1 MQYCLAKTM
10 TLGKLMPATL
20 EADQLRMIARVARL
34 YHSQSL
40 RQTEIAQLLEVS
52 QARVSRL
59 LSAADELGIVK
70 TIVMS
75 PRGIHSELESR
86 LEQAFGLHQVHV
98 VESAAGRVA
107 EPWDDLGRVVA
118 SVLEAMPLEDS
129 TIGFTA
135 WSRSLRAMAKFFG
148 KYPKASPSNVVEL
161 LGDVGSPTVQHEAT
175 LATELFSRAI
185 GGHSVFLRLPS
196 VVSTP
201 ELASALVK
209 NDRHAALALGL
220 MDKLDV
226 ALVGIGSCDIASPQY
241 TGANFFRSDQLE
253 IPIRQGAVGQI
264 NLRFIDKDGN
274 PVVSELDA
282 LVIGVTLEQL
292 AKTPIRIGVAAGVD
306 KWPAVKAAVLGQWI
320 NVLVTDLATAQ
331 FLAAGI
337 HPTKN

>member
-1 MQYCLAKTM
+1 MV
-10 TLGKLMPATL
+10 ATL
-20 EADQLRMIARVARL
+20 EVDQLRMIARVARL
-34 YHSQSL
+34 YYSQSL
-40 RQTEIAQLLEVS
+40 RQTEIAQMLEVS

-59 LSAADELGIVK
+59 LAAADELGIVK

-86 LEQAFGLHQVHV
+86 LEQAFGLLQVHV

-107 EPWDDLGRVVA
+107 EPWDDLGRAVA
-118 SVLEAMPLEDS
+118 SVLEAMPLEDR

-135 WSRSLRAMAKFFG
+135 WSRSLRAMAKSLG
-148 KYPKASPSNVVEL
+148 KSAKSSPSHVVEL

-185 GGHSVFLRLPS
+185 GGHAVFLRLPS

-201 ELASALVK
+201 ELASALLK

-241 TGANFFRSDQLE
+241 TGANFFRADQLE

-264 NLRFIDKDGN
+264 NLRFIDKDGK
-274 PVVSELDA
+274 PVISELDS
-282 LVIGVTLEQL
+282 LVIGVSLEQL

-337 HPTKN
+337 QPTKY

>member
-1 MQYCLAKTM
+1 
-10 TLGKLMPATL
+10 MPATL
-20 EADQLRMIARVARL
+20 EAEQLRMIAMVARL

-40 RQTEIAQLLEVS
+40 RQTEIARLLKVS

-70 TIVMS
+70 TIVIS
-75 PRGIHSELESR
+75 PRGFHSELESR
-86 LEQAFGLHQVHV
+86 LEQAFELDHVHI
-98 VESAAGRVA
+98 VESAVGRVA
-107 EPWDDLGRVVA
+107 EPWDDFGKAVA
-118 SVLEAMPLEDS
+118 SILESMPLEDK

-135 WSRSLRAMAKFFG
+135 WSRSLRAMAKSFG
-148 KYPKASPSNVVEL
+148 KSAKASPSQVVEL

-185 GGHSVFLRLPS
+185 GGNSVFLRLPS
-196 VVSTP
+196 VVNNP
-201 ELASALVK
+201 ELATALVK
-209 NDRHAALALGL
+209 NDSHAAFALGL

-241 TGANFFRSDQLE
+241 TGANFFKTEQLE

-264 NLRFIDKDGN
+264 NLRFIDKDGK
-274 PVVSELDA
+274 PVVTELDRM
-282 LVIGVTLEQL
+282 VIGMTLEQL

-337 HPTKN
+337 QPTKN